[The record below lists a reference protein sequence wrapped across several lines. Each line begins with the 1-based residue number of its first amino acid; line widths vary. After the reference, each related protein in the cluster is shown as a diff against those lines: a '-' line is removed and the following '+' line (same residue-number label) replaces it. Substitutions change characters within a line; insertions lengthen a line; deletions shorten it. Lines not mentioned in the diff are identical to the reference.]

1 VRSALAIAAECGLPA
16 VVSSALDTSVG
27 IRAGLALAAALP
39 ELPFACGLSTVE
51 LLAGDVTV
59 DSLVPRAGSIAVRN
73 LTVEERLLDRWQ
85 APTDRVQWW
94 RERVVRCHAHLATA
108 RSGPR

>member
-1 VRSALAIAAECGLPA
+1 VRSALAIAQECGLPT

-51 LLAGDVTV
+51 LMAGDVCG
-59 DSLVPRAGSIAVRN
+59 DSLVPAAGSIVLRDVR
-73 LTVEERLLDRWQ
+73 VEQGLLDTWQ
-85 APTDRVQWW
+85 APPDRERWW
-94 RERVVRCHAHLATA
+94 RERVARCYAVLT
-108 RSGPR
+108 R

>member
-1 VRSALAIAAECGLPA
+1 MRSALAIAQECGLPT

-51 LLAGDVTV
+51 LMAGDVTD
-59 DSLVPRAGSIAVRN
+59 DSLVPLAGSIALRD
-73 LTVEERLLDRWQ
+73 LIDQRGPARPMAGADRTVS
-85 APTDRVQWW
+85 
-94 RERVVRCHAHLATA
+94 
-108 RSGPR
+108 SGGASG